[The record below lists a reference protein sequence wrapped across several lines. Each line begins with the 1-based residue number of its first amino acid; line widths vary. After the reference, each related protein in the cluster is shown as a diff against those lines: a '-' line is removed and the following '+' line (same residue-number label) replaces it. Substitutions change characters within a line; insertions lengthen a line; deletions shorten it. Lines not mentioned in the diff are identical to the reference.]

1 MEHLSTFAYVDT
13 KLRSSNKTYSKLNT
27 KKGKK
32 IFHVTKSIQW
42 TLLKYPG
49 ESNLYPCIFNLAYST
64 IYLFFFF
71 SVKFQKGMGFFLKKG
86 F

>member
-32 IFHVTKSIQW
+32 
-42 TLLKYPG
+42 
-49 ESNLYPCIFNLAYST
+49 NLPCNK
-64 IYLFFFF
+64 IYTVNSPEISWGIKFISMYLQL
-71 SVKFQKGMGFFLKKG
+71 SV
-86 F
+86 